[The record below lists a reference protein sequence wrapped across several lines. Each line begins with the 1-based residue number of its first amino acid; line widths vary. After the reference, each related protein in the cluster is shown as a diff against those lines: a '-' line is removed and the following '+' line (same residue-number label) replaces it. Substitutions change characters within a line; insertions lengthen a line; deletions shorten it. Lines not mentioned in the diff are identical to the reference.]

1 MPGSSSGSTKRLS
14 KGDGD
19 VGLTKAEQAKMRSFS
34 KRGHRIAREAK
45 SLATDVSKE
54 LKRQM
59 KKS

>member
-1 MPGSSSGSTKRLS
+1 MA
-14 KGDGD
+14 
-19 VGLTKAEQAKMRSFS
+19 LTKAEQAKMRSFS
-34 KRGHRIAREAK
+34 KRGHKIAREAR